1 MVELIDEADV
11 GAADAGALHVGEMR
25 GGDRIDVDF
34 AGVGVLE
41 QPGDV
46 QERRFAGAGGRDQ
59 RHRLAG
65 PHRELGALEN
75 VERGVALA
83 KTPADAVQEDDR
95 MIVSGGASTRRA
107 PLLSWCS
114 SIARGHS

>member
-1 MVELIDEADV
+1 MRCVSA
-11 GAADAGALHVGEMR
+11 EMR
-25 GGDRIDVDF
+25 GRDRIDVDF

-46 QERRFAGAGGRDQ
+46 QEGRFPGAGWRDQ
-59 RHRLAG
+59 RHRLPR
-65 PHRELGALEN
+65 PHRKLGALEN

-83 KTPADAVQEDDR
+83 KPPADAVQEDDR
-95 MIVSGGASTRRA
+95 MIVSGGARRGG
-107 PLLSWCS
+107 LFFVVVS